1 MNVKHILVTGLMLSG
16 SMLTASASAADEAV
30 ANPVTEN
37 GIVKVEWQD
46 PKSFRDVKA
55 TSGIQ
60 SRFENRTFKELT
72 KNLNKEAA
80 KVLKPNQTLEMVVT
94 DLDLAGDVK
103 PTFGATMNDLRVV
116 KDIYP
121 PRITF
126 SYKVTEGEQVI
137 IAGNEKLTDL
147 GFMNTIYKAN
157 DQSNRYE
164 NALLTSWLKDTIKP
178 KL

>member
-1 MNVKHILVTGLMLSG
+1 MLVAGLLLSGYMLS
-16 SMLTASASAADEAV
+16 ASTWAADEAI

-37 GIVKVEWQD
+37 GIVKVEWQE
-46 PKSFRDVKA
+46 PKSFRDVE
-55 TSGIQ
+55 SGSEIQ
-60 SRFENRTFKELT
+60 SRFEKRTFEELT

-80 KVLKPNQTLEMVVT
+80 KILKPNQKLEMVVT
-94 DLDLAGDVK
+94 DLDLAGDVR
-103 PTFGATMNDLRVV
+103 PTFGATVNDLRVV
-116 KDIYP
+116 KDLYP

-126 SYKVTEGEQVI
+126 SYRVIEGDRVI

-147 GFMNTIYKAN
+147 NFMNSIHKNSTRP
-157 DQSNRYE
+157 NRYE

>member
-1 MNVKHILVTGLMLSG
+1 MLVAGLLLSG
-16 SMLTASASAADEAV
+16 SMLSASTWAEDEAV
-30 ANPVTEN
+30 ENPVTEN

-46 PKSFRDVKA
+46 PKSFRDVR
-55 TSGIQ
+55 SGGEIQ
-60 SRFENRTFKELT
+60 SRFEKRTFEELT

-80 KVLKPNQTLEMVVT
+80 KILQPNQKLEMVVT
-94 DLDLAGDVK
+94 DLDLAGDVR
-103 PTFGATMNDLRVV
+103 PTFGATMHDLRVV

-147 GFMNTIYKAN
+147 NFMYSIHKN
-157 DQSNRYE
+157 SSRPNRYE